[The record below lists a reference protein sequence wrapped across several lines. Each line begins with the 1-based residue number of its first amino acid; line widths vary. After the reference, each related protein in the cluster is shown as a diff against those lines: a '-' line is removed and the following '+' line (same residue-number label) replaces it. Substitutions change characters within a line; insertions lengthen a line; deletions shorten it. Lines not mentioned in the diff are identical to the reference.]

1 MVAGGNDMAHALRE
15 KAAISGVGETAY
27 TRGTP
32 KSGLALQL
40 EASLAAIADA
50 GLDARDIDGVVPY
63 FPGGGI
69 AEDFIANLGLP
80 DLTLSVFVPMGGA
93 TCVAAIQTAAMAV
106 ATGVCKHVLI
116 SVGRTGYSGARVST
130 RLQQFPQFALAAEF
144 EAPIGM
150 FAPAQLYA
158 QGARRHMELY
168 GTTARHFA
176 EIAVVT
182 RQHAIL
188 NGNVVM
194 NKPLTV
200 EEHHASRMISD
211 PFRLFDCSLESDG
224 GAAIIV
230 SAADR
235 ARDLRKPLVTM
246 MGVAEGHP
254 ESPAS
259 IAQRPDLLE
268 FGLAKAAP
276 RAYDM
281 AGVGPKDIDVAEI
294 YDCFTFTVI
303 NQLETPGLL
312 QEGRGRAVRHGRPHR
327 RGRRPADQHPWRP
340 FEPGPCRRPQPRGRA
355 DAPAAPRGRQGAGQ
369 GRRGRPGHRLWRH
382 GRRLGR
388 DPAEG
393 GMSTAAVTPERPLPT
408 PTRESQPFWDGMREG
423 RFMLQHCAALRQ
435 GAALSAAGL
444 PALLLDGEH
453 LQGDADRRRRPYL
466 DGVPSSVQLLLQGS
480 RRPTSWR
487 WSTWMPACA

>member
-1 MVAGGNDMAHALRE
+1 MAHPLRD
-15 KAAISGVGETAY
+15 KAAVSGIGETAY

-50 GLDARDIDGVVPY
+50 GLSPRDIDGVVPY

-69 AEDFIANLGLP
+69 AEDFVANLGLP
-80 DLTLSVFVPMGGA
+80 DLKLSVFVPMGGA

-168 GTTARHFA
+168 GTTTRHFA
-176 EIAVVT
+176 EVAVVT

-224 GAAIIV
+224 GAAIII
-230 SAADR
+230 SA
-235 ARDLRKPLVTM
+235 
-246 MGVAEGHP
+246 
-254 ESPAS
+254 
-259 IAQRPDLLE
+259 AQRPDLLE
-268 FGLAKAAP
+268 FGLAKAGP
-276 RAYDM
+276 RAYGM
-281 AGVGPKDIDVAEI
+281 AGVGPADIDVAEI

-303 NQLETPGLL
+303 NQLELLGFCKKGEGGPFVMDGRIALGGVLPINTHGGLL
-312 QEGRGRAVRHGRPHR
+312 SQGHVVGLNHVVELTRQLRREAGKAQVKDAEVGLVTGYGDMGDGSIAILRRA
-327 RGRRPADQHPWRP
+327 A
-340 FEPGPCRRPQPRGRA
+340 
-355 DAPAAPRGRQGAGQ
+355 
-369 GRRGRPGHRLWRH
+369 
-382 GRRLGR
+382 
-388 DPAEG
+388 
-393 GMSTAAVTPERPLPT
+393 
-408 PTRESQPFWDGMREG
+408 
-423 RFMLQHCAALRQ
+423 
-435 GAALSAAGL
+435 
-444 PALLLDGEH
+444 
-453 LQGDADRRRRPYL
+453 
-466 DGVPSSVQLLLQGS
+466 
-480 RRPTSWR
+480 
-487 WSTWMPACA
+487 